1 MVGISE
7 ESDAD
12 KRLVAVFVALRA
24 RIIFNLLLVDIQSY
38 CLAVIAITVKV
49 THEGIASRS
58 SRAAY
63 GSIFAIDCRR
73 DIGFLFFMS
82 FTTVSTRR
90 NSAYYSLKRRSGV
103 IEIVRELKIIS
114 LVAFWQVY
122 SITFVIVGIGIKI
135 SIRNSIG
142 IVGAGLGAD
151 PCAVHRRLKDI
162 KVLYGINNKRVCR
175 CSFAAA
181 EYALP
186 LGVESDV
193 VDRLGYDSARVI
205 FIDGSVCRKLAEICN
220 GVNRV
225 FGAFTVRLSIPLLK
239 GITYQCIGVERNLI
253 LGIRGY
259 LLIIHLSAEGHALPE
274 CRRVIVECDII
285 GIFYPYRTHAD
296 LVFGIEI
303 SQISVIVILCR
314 SSVYLPAYERVS
326 APRGIA

>member
-1 MVGISE
+1 
-7 ESDAD
+7 
-12 KRLVAVFVALRA
+12 
-24 RIIFNLLLVDIQSY
+24 
-38 CLAVIAITVKV
+38 
-49 THEGIASRS
+49 
-58 SRAAY
+58 
-63 GSIFAIDCRR
+63 
-73 DIGFLFFMS
+73 MS
-82 FTTVSTRR
+82 FTTGSTRR

-103 IEIVRELKIIS
+103 IEIVRKLKIIS
-114 LVAFWQVY
+114 LVAFGQICSY
-122 SITFVIVGIGIKI
+122 AFGIVGIII

-142 IVGAGLGAD
+142 IVGAGTV
-151 PCAVHRRLKDI
+151 AVYRSLKDI
-162 KVLYGINNKRVCR
+162 KVLYTINNKRVCR

-225 FGAFTVRLSIPLLK
+225 CGAFTVRLSIPLLK

-259 LLIIHLSAEGHALPE
+259 LLIIHLSAESHALTE
-274 CRRVIVECDII
+274 YRRVIVECDII

>member
-38 CLAVIAITVKV
+38 CLAVTVKV
-49 THEGIASRS
+49 TLECIARRS

-73 DIGFLFFMS
+73 DIGFLFFMI

-103 IEIVRELKIIS
+103 IEIVRRELKIIS
-114 LVAFWQVY
+114 LVAFGQICSY
-122 SITFVIVGIGIKI
+122 AFVIVGIKI

-142 IVGAGLGAD
+142 IVGAGLGA
-151 PCAVHRRLKDI
+151 VYRSLKDI
-162 KVLYGINNKRVCR
+162 KVLYIINNKRVCR

>member
-38 CLAVIAITVKV
+38 CLAVTVKV
-49 THEGIASRS
+49 TLEGIASRS

-63 GSIFAIDCRR
+63 GNIFAIDCRR

-103 IEIVRELKIIS
+103 IEIVRRELKIIS
-114 LVAFWQVY
+114 LVAFGQICSY
-122 SITFVIVGIGIKI
+122 AFVIVGIKI

-142 IVGAGLGAD
+142 IVGAGLGAGLG
-151 PCAVHRRLKDI
+151 AVYRSLKDI
-162 KVLYGINNKRVCR
+162 KVLYTINNKRVCR

-205 FIDGSVCRKLAEICN
+205 FIDGSICRKLAEICISLI
-220 GVNRV
+220 RV
-225 FGAFTVRLSIPLLK
+225 WSALTVRLSIPLLK
-239 GITYQCIGVERNLI
+239 GITDQCIGVGRKLI
-253 LGIRGY
+253 ISRGY
-259 LLIIHLSAEGHALPE
+259 LLIIHLSAESHALPE

>member
-38 CLAVIAITVKV
+38 CLAVTVKV
-49 THEGIASRS
+49 TLEGIARRS

-63 GSIFAIDCRR
+63 GNIFAIDCRR
-73 DIGFLFFMS
+73 DIGFLVFMS
-82 FTTVSTRR
+82 FTTASTRR

-114 LVAFWQVY
+114 LVAFGQICSY
-122 SITFVIVGIGIKI
+122 AFGIVGIII

-162 KVLYGINNKRVCR
+162 KVLYTINNKRVCR

-205 FIDGSVCRKLAEICN
+205 FIDGSVCRKLAETCN

-225 FGAFTVRLSIPLLK
+225 CGAFTVRLSIPLRK

-259 LLIIHLSAEGHALPE
+259 LLIFHPSAEGHALPE
-274 CRRVIVECDII
+274 CRRVFVECDII

>member
-38 CLAVIAITVKV
+38 CLAVTVKV
-49 THEGIASRS
+49 TLEGIARRS

-63 GSIFAIDCRR
+63 GNIFAIDCRR
-73 DIGFLFFMS
+73 DIGFLVFMS

-103 IEIVRELKIIS
+103 IEIVRRELKIIS
-114 LVAFWQVY
+114 LVAFGQIC
-122 SITFVIVGIGIKI
+122 SITFGIVGIII

-142 IVGAGLGAD
+142 IVGAGLGA
-151 PCAVHRRLKDI
+151 VYRSLKDI
-162 KVLYGINNKRVCR
+162 KILYTINNKRVCR

-205 FIDGSVCRKLAEICN
+205 FIDGSVCRKLAETCN

-225 FGAFTVRLSIPLLK
+225 CGAFTVRLSIPLRK